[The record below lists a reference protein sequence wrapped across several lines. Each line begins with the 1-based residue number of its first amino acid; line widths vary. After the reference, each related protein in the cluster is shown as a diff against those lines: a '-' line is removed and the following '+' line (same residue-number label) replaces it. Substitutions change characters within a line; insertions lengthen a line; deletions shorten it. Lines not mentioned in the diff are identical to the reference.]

1 MVVGKNN
8 SQNLA
13 RAVSSPKLPPLPKLR
28 VRRPNTTDANPC
40 IGVMSSVLG
49 TATPMGAREEYQIGR
64 GVQQMPRAGL
74 LLGITRLQCAGLRD
88 AGAIATG
95 VYGCAGM
102 YSSWTSTFWLGSLT
116 HGLWQKPTEAK
127 KSNINYHLSRFYPQI
142 IGPHK
147 RK

>member
-1 MVVGKNN
+1 MQEKNIRLDGVF
-8 SQNLA
+8 SRCHALDCMYMEGT
-13 RAVSSPKLPPLPKLR
+13 RAD
-28 VRRPNTTDANPC
+28 NTRYC
-40 IGVMSSVLG
+40 
-49 TATPMGAREEYQIGR
+49 R
-64 GVQQMPRAGL
+64 